1 MKVLIIDDDL
11 ASLSYFLQS
20 FVNEYTIEYKF
31 FKEHPLDTLT
41 YVKDNDID
49 GAFISTNLSTVSGF
63 DLAEKLIEIRKD
75 LKVVFI
81 GENIEL
87 KMKEEIKKNVLG
99 VCDKPLISSQ
109 IEHFL
114 KSMQIFKKRKIF
126 VHTFGVFDVFI
137 NQKIVKFK
145 SAKSKELLALLIT
158 YNGKSLYM
166 SDAICHLWPDKDIEL
181 AKRLYRDAVWKLR
194 KTMTEYSISHL
205 IEYKRAQLFLHKE
218 NIECDYWEYLKNTN
232 FCYNGVFLPSY
243 DWSIEFQLELD
254 TIKMKRKY
262 QLNS

>member
-11 ASLSYFLQS
+11 ASLSCFLES

-41 YVKDNDID
+41 YIKENDVD
-49 GAFISTNLSTVSGF
+49 GAFISINLSSIGGIE
-63 DLAEKLIEIRKD
+63 LAEKLVEIRRD

-81 GENIEL
+81 GDPIFIFSESL
-87 KMKEEIKKNVLG
+87 KENVLG
-99 VCDKPLISSQ
+99 VCDRPLVSKQ
-109 IEHFL
+109 IEYYL
-114 KSMQIFKKRKIF
+114 KSMQIQKKKRIYI
-126 VHTFGVFDVFI
+126 HTFGTFDVFI
-137 NQKIVKFK
+137 NQQIVKFK

-166 SDAICHLWPDKDIEL
+166 SDAICHLWPDKDIER

-194 KTMTEYSISHL
+194 KTM
-205 IEYKRAQLFLHKE
+205 IEYNIFHIIEFKRAQLFLHKE
-218 NIECDYWEYLKNTN
+218 NIECDYWKYLKQANTN
-232 FCYNGVFLPSY
+232 YNGIFLPSY

-254 TIKMKRKY
+254 TIEMKRKY
-262 QLNS
+262 QLKS